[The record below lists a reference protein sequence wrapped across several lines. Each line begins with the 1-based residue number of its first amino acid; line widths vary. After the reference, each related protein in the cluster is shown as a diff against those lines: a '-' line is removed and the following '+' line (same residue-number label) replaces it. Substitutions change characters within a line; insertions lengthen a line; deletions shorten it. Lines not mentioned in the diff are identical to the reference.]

1 MTTFSFDEV
10 LAASQNYFNGDDLA
24 AKVFITKYALTD
36 KQGNIYE
43 KTPTD
48 MHHRLAKEF
57 ARIEARYPNP
67 LSEEQIFAHLDQ
79 FKYIVPQGSP
89 MAGIGNP
96 YQITSISNCFVIDSP
111 ADSYG
116 GIFKFDQEEAQ
127 IMKRRG
133 GVGGDISTIRPRGL
147 YTNNAAKT
155 TDGIAVFM
163 ERFSNTCREV
173 AQGGRRGA
181 LMLSI
186 SVHHPEIETF
196 INIKRDLKKVTGAN
210 ISIRLS
216 DEFMNAVKNKTDVE
230 LRWPVDSKN
239 PSMKMNVDANHI
251 WNQINESAHASAE
264 PGILF
269 WDTIKKWSPADAYP
283 EFQTVSTNPCFS
295 GETLIAVADG
305 RNAVSIRQLT
315 EEGKDIPVYST
326 DPTTGIISIKTGRNP
341 RITGIDKK
349 LVRVS
354 LDNGSHFDVTPDH
367 KCMLRDGTPV
377 VARDLKH
384 GDSLSPFAKEVASVK
399 TDGKEYYRIRTDT
412 RNSQN
417 GKVFEH
423 RLIAKHNDPKKW
435 EETYVLEQKNKWAKG
450 GLVVHHKDYNG
461 LNNCIDNLNI
471 MTFKEH
477 QKYHAEHDN
486 QGENN
491 GRALDISAAQIKEH
505 AINLTKILNR
515 RFSNN
520 EWQAYAKNNKLPQ
533 TFSSWR
539 QSDFFKSPVELA
551 KACAVECG
559 IENCECD
566 PRLTRTLTAMLAQGY
581 SAELVGNQV
590 LVEKTCETCSNLF
603 SVEHNKREI
612 SFCSHSCS
620 LIYVNSSKEVNVC
633 RTASLNKLANEK
645 SLINKEEQARIFSA
659 LKFSLNRDPLS
670 KEWEIACK
678 TENIPFRIGKSMKY
692 GFKTWGDVKEA
703 GNAYNHKVLSVEELP
718 GEHTVYNIT
727 VDDNHTVSLI
737 TNINENGLTGVN
749 AFQCGEITLSP
760 YDSCRLLLVNTVSFV
775 ANPFTPQAKFD
786 YKKYGEVVNMSQ
798 RLMDD
803 MIELELENIDKIL
816 AKIDADP
823 EAQDVKLSEIELW
836 NKIKTACIRGRR
848 TGLGVTSI
856 GDTVAA
862 MNTVYGSEG
871 SVELIEEVYKHLAIN
886 SYRSSITL
894 AKERGA
900 FPAYD
905 YELEK
910 DHPFINRIMN
920 EDAEMKAD
928 WAKYGRRNI
937 ANTTTAPAGSVS
949 VLTQTTS
956 GIEPAFMLAYKR
968 RKKITAADNSVKV
981 DYVDNMG
988 DKWQEFNVYHH
999 WFKTWMDITG
1009 KTDPKESP
1017 YWGGCSN
1024 DIVWVNKTK
1033 AQAVAQK
1040 WICHSISN
1048 TTNVPADTSVDVIK
1062 SIYMTGWESG
1072 CKGIT
1077 VYRDGSRAGVL
1088 VSQETKKTDDR
1099 KAFTEHSAPKRP
1111 KELICDIH
1119 TMSVHGEKWTFFV
1132 GMLEGRPYEI
1142 MGGLSKFVNIPKRVK
1157 SGKILIHNGPSNPIA
1172 RYDLHYD
1179 FEKGPE
1185 DEAVIKD
1192 ITSLFENAVHSAFTR
1207 VTSLSL
1213 RHGTPVQFVVEQIQ
1227 KGSEVE
1233 DDLFSFSKALSRV
1246 LKPYIKDGTKVSADK
1261 KCPTC
1266 GAPDLVYQ
1274 EGCMLC
1280 RNCAFSKCN

>member
-283 EFQTVSTNPCFS
+283 EFQTVSTNPC
-295 GETLIAVADG
+295 
-305 RNAVSIRQLT
+305 
-315 EEGKDIPVYST
+315 
-326 DPTTGIISIKTGRNP
+326 
-341 RITGIDKK
+341 
-349 LVRVS
+349 
-354 LDNGSHFDVTPDH
+354 
-367 KCMLRDGTPV
+367 
-377 VARDLKH
+377 
-384 GDSLSPFAKEVASVK
+384 
-399 TDGKEYYRIRTDT
+399 
-412 RNSQN
+412 
-417 GKVFEH
+417 
-423 RLIAKHNDPKKW
+423 
-435 EETYVLEQKNKWAKG
+435 
-450 GLVVHHKDYNG
+450 
-461 LNNCIDNLNI
+461 
-471 MTFKEH
+471 
-477 QKYHAEHDN
+477 
-486 QGENN
+486 
-491 GRALDISAAQIKEH
+491 
-505 AINLTKILNR
+505 
-515 RFSNN
+515 
-520 EWQAYAKNNKLPQ
+520 
-533 TFSSWR
+533 
-539 QSDFFKSPVELA
+539 
-551 KACAVECG
+551 
-559 IENCECD
+559 
-566 PRLTRTLTAMLAQGY
+566 
-581 SAELVGNQV
+581 
-590 LVEKTCETCSNLF
+590 
-603 SVEHNKREI
+603 
-612 SFCSHSCS
+612 
-620 LIYVNSSKEVNVC
+620 
-633 RTASLNKLANEK
+633 
-645 SLINKEEQARIFSA
+645 
-659 LKFSLNRDPLS
+659 
-670 KEWEIACK
+670 
-678 TENIPFRIGKSMKY
+678 
-692 GFKTWGDVKEA
+692 
-703 GNAYNHKVLSVEELP
+703 
-718 GEHTVYNIT
+718 
-727 VDDNHTVSLI
+727 
-737 TNINENGLTGVN
+737 
-749 AFQCGEITLSP
+749 GEITLSP

-823 EAQDVKLSEIELW
+823 EAPDVKLSEIELW

-1157 SGKILIHNGPSNPIA
+1157 SGKILKHNGPSNPIA

-1280 RNCAFSKCN
+1280 RNCSYSKCG

>member
-57 ARIEARYPNP
+57 ARMEARYPNP

-283 EFQTVSTNPCFS
+283 EFQTVSTNPC
-295 GETLIAVADG
+295 
-305 RNAVSIRQLT
+305 
-315 EEGKDIPVYST
+315 
-326 DPTTGIISIKTGRNP
+326 
-341 RITGIDKK
+341 
-349 LVRVS
+349 
-354 LDNGSHFDVTPDH
+354 
-367 KCMLRDGTPV
+367 
-377 VARDLKH
+377 
-384 GDSLSPFAKEVASVK
+384 
-399 TDGKEYYRIRTDT
+399 
-412 RNSQN
+412 
-417 GKVFEH
+417 
-423 RLIAKHNDPKKW
+423 
-435 EETYVLEQKNKWAKG
+435 
-450 GLVVHHKDYNG
+450 
-461 LNNCIDNLNI
+461 
-471 MTFKEH
+471 
-477 QKYHAEHDN
+477 
-486 QGENN
+486 
-491 GRALDISAAQIKEH
+491 
-505 AINLTKILNR
+505 
-515 RFSNN
+515 
-520 EWQAYAKNNKLPQ
+520 
-533 TFSSWR
+533 
-539 QSDFFKSPVELA
+539 
-551 KACAVECG
+551 
-559 IENCECD
+559 
-566 PRLTRTLTAMLAQGY
+566 
-581 SAELVGNQV
+581 
-590 LVEKTCETCSNLF
+590 
-603 SVEHNKREI
+603 
-612 SFCSHSCS
+612 
-620 LIYVNSSKEVNVC
+620 
-633 RTASLNKLANEK
+633 
-645 SLINKEEQARIFSA
+645 
-659 LKFSLNRDPLS
+659 
-670 KEWEIACK
+670 
-678 TENIPFRIGKSMKY
+678 
-692 GFKTWGDVKEA
+692 
-703 GNAYNHKVLSVEELP
+703 
-718 GEHTVYNIT
+718 
-727 VDDNHTVSLI
+727 
-737 TNINENGLTGVN
+737 
-749 AFQCGEITLSP
+749 GEITLSP

-816 AKIDADP
+816 AKIDTDP
-823 EAQDVKLSEIELW
+823 EAPDVKLSEIELW

-988 DKWQEFNVYHH
+988 DKWQEFDVYHH

-1157 SGKILIHNGPSNPIA
+1157 SGKILKHNGPSNPIA

-1280 RNCAFSKCN
+1280 KSCSYSKCG